1 MNKTELTNK
10 IAESAGLSK
19 VDAKKA
25 LQAALEIIT
34 DAVKAGDK
42 VSLIGFGTFSTS
54 VRPARQGKNPRTGE
68 SITIPEKTL
77 VKFKAG
83 SDLA

>member
-1 MNKTELTNK
+1 MTNK
-10 IAESAGLSK
+10 IAEAAGLSK
-19 VDAKKA
+19 MDAKKA
-25 LQAALEIIT
+25 LEATLEAITEAL
-34 DAVKAGDK
+34 KADDK

-68 SITIPEKTL
+68 TLTIPEKTI

>member
-25 LQAALEIIT
+25 LEAALEIIT

-42 VSLIGFGTFSTS
+42 VSLIGFGTFSTT

-68 SITIPEKTL
+68 SITIPEKAI

>member
-1 MNKTELTNK
+1 MNKTALTNK

-25 LQAALEIIT
+25 LEAALEIIT

>member
-1 MNKTELTNK
+1 MNKTELTSK

-25 LQAALEIIT
+25 LEAALEIIT

-68 SITIPEKTL
+68 VLTIPEKTI